1 MDLYIS
7 KQCQHCTQLLIL
19 FKENKHLI
27 PYFNIKDI
35 ESNPYP
41 KELKSVPTLIKDG
54 QLISG
59 KSLNAIVNDVNRY
72 DMERNGGQQ
81 QQQGMGQQQ
90 QGMGQQQQGMGQQ
103 QQGMGQQQRQMPDE
117 REMQLQ
123 QFSQGKGPPQQ
134 QQQGGIPKESD
145 GEIMGLCGSE
155 GCMYES
161 IDDSDNNFLNGDY
174 CFLDDGYSES
184 KPQQKENSGDKGG
197 RFDNSAYEA
206 MMKSRGV

>member
-7 KQCQHCTQLLIL
+7 KQCQHCTQLLML
-19 FKENKHLI
+19 FRENKHLI

-54 QLISG
+54 QLFSG
-59 KSLNAIVNDVNRY
+59 KALNAIVNDVNRY
-72 DMERNGGQQ
+72 DMERNGGG
-81 QQQGMGQQQ
+81 QQQGNG
-90 QGMGQQQQGMGQQ
+90 
-103 QQGMGQQQRQMPDE
+103 GQQQRQIPDE

-123 QFSQGKGPPQQ
+123 QFSQGKGPQQ
-134 QQQGGIPKESD
+134 QQQVGVPKEND

-161 IDDSDNNFLNGDY
+161 IDNSNNNFLNGDY

-206 MMKSRGV
+206 MMKSRGM

>member
-7 KQCQHCTQLLIL
+7 KQCQHCTQLLML

-41 KELKSVPTLIKDG
+41 KALKSVPTLIKDG
-54 QLISG
+54 ELFSG
-59 KSLNAIVNDVNRY
+59 KALNAIVNDVNRY
-72 DMERNGGQQ
+72 DMERNGGDQ
-81 QQQGMGQQQ
+81 QQQGIPQ
-90 QGMGQQQQGMGQQ
+90 QGMP
-103 QQGMGQQQRQMPDE
+103 QQRQMPDE

-123 QFSQGKGPPQQ
+123 QFSQGKGPQ
-134 QQQGGIPKESD
+134 QQQGGKPKESD

-161 IDDSDNNFLNGDY
+161 IDNSNNNFLNGDY

-184 KPQQKENSGDKGG
+184 KPQQKENSGGKGS

-206 MMKSRGV
+206 MMKSRGM

>member
-7 KQCQHCTQLLIL
+7 KQCQHCTQLLML

-54 QLISG
+54 QLFLG
-59 KSLNAIVNDVNRY
+59 KALNAIVNDVNRY
-72 DMERNGGQQ
+72 DMERNGGG
-81 QQQGMGQQQ
+81 QQQGGGGGQQQ
-90 QGMGQQQQGMGQQ
+90 R
-103 QQGMGQQQRQMPDE
+103 QRQMPDE

-123 QFSQGKGPPQQ
+123 QFSQGKGPQQ
-134 QQQGGIPKESD
+134 QQQVGVPKEND

-161 IDDSDNNFLNGDY
+161 IDNSNNNFLNGDY

-206 MMKSRGV
+206 MMKSRGM